1 MLDLITQYEHGD
13 LGPDDTVELFAERF
27 SGMSLA
33 ADRSAGYGSAQ
44 RTAQNLVDMGYID
57 PDGNVIIFP
66 EG

>member
-1 MLDLITQYEHGD
+1 MLDLITQYEQGD
-13 LGPDDTVELFAERF
+13 LGPDDTVELFAE
-27 SGMSLA
+27 LI
-33 ADRSAGYGSAQ
+33 RSQLIYQLQGSYQ